1 MTITIYSAGA
11 MEHLSQ
17 SEMEGWR
24 HQAEAALPDVKFLHP
39 TRRKP
44 IHDQLELDSVKKL
57 KELGFDTIEKLQE
70 LGFDKVKRET
80 SLETFSRL
88 KRIVA
93 QDLIDIRNSDLILVN
108 LKDSE
113 PGKKWGSVMEVAL
126 AWEWGKPII
135 AIVDSQQF
143 KHPFIYT
150 MCTEVHYNLEDAIEA
165 VKEYY

>member
-1 MTITIYSAGA
+1 MITIYTAGA
-11 MEHLSQ
+11 MEHISK
-17 SEMEGWR
+17 SDMEGWR
-24 HQAEAALPDVKFLHP
+24 NTAEAGLPDARFLHP
-39 TRRKP
+39 TRRSP
-44 IHDQLELDSVKKL
+44 LHEQMED
-57 KELGFDTIEKLQE
+57 GT
-70 LGFDKVKRET
+70 
-80 SLETFSRL
+80 LETFSKL

-93 QDLIDIRNSDLILVN
+93 QDLKDIRDSDLILVN

-135 AIVDSQQF
+135 AIVDEKQF

-150 MCTEVHYNLEDAIEA
+150 MCTEVHYSLEDAIDA